1 MLPFCNL
8 LIQQTFIKG
17 PLYFGHCARLNTKMN
32 REKTS
37 TVLKCLTGV
46 FSCRRLWV
54 TTAYSLGQTTTPGHQ
69 VIKCIFPRVSCI
81 LWKVCLGQG
90 TVDITLFDCAPGDW
104 PCCSEAIPFC
114 EVNVRV
120 AHGVMV
126 GGLGGKYFRLKR
138 WGVWVS
144 ALAVRGSDEKCQLP
158 TAGDLGL
165 LVLWEVKLGYDSSFW
180 REGLFLLLARSLIGH
195 LG

>member
-32 REKTS
+32 RKKTS
-37 TVLKCLTGV
+37 AVLKCLTGV
-46 FSCRRLWV
+46 FSCRMLWV

-81 LWKVCLGQG
+81 LWKVYLGQG

-120 AHGVMV
+120 HGWGTGREVFSAQALRSLSV
-126 GGLGGKYFRLKR
+126 GTSCSGQWWEMPASYSWRFGTPGSLGSEV
-138 WGVWVS
+138 GVW
-144 ALAVRGSDEKCQLP
+144 
-158 TAGDLGL
+158 
-165 LVLWEVKLGYDSSFW
+165 
-180 REGLFLLLARSLIGH
+180 LFFLKGGIVPASC
-195 LG
+195 